1 MFARLSQTPGEL
13 HYIPVKYPVLANRNK
28 KLVCKL
34 ALFHIAV
41 IALANYA
48 VQFTGALAGYDF
60 TWGMFV
66 FPLVILAT
74 DLTVRLSNQHNA
86 RIIVAMAY
94 GPAILISAWL
104 ADWRIGIASGTA
116 YLVGQLLDIAVFQKI
131 RERSSLWWTAPM
143 ISTLFANI
151 IDTYVFYSVAFYR
164 SASAFMADNWVE
176 LASVDLSFKIIVSI
190 LVFLPAYGVLLN
202 YLRRRLVVG

>member
-1 MFARLSQTPGEL
+1 MLGSNHKKLG
-13 HYIPVKYPVLANRNK
+13 NK

-41 IALANYA
+41 IALANYT
-48 VQFTGALAGYDF
+48 VQFTGAIAGYDF

-86 RIIVAMAY
+86 RIIVAIAY
-94 GPAILISAWL
+94 TPAILISAWL

-116 YLVGQLLDIAVFQKI
+116 YLIGQLLDIAVFQKI
-131 RERSSLWWTAPM
+131 RARSSLWWTAPL
-143 ISTLFANI
+143 ISTFVANI
-151 IDTYVFYSVAFYR
+151 IDTYIFYSVAFHR
-164 SASAFMADNWVE
+164 SADAFMANNWLE
-176 LASVDLSFKIIVSI
+176 LATVDLGFKIVVSI
-190 LVFLPAYGVLLN
+190 LVFLPVYGVLLN
-202 YLRRRLVVG
+202 YLRVRVAVS

>member
-1 MFARLSQTPGEL
+1 MLGGNHKKL
-13 HYIPVKYPVLANRNK
+13 GNK

-34 ALFHIAV
+34 ALFHIAI
-41 IALANYA
+41 IALANYT
-48 VQFTGALAGYDF
+48 VQFTGAIAGYDF

-86 RIIVAMAY
+86 RTIVAIAY
-94 GPAILISAWL
+94 TPAILISAWL

-116 YLVGQLLDIAVFQKI
+116 YLIGQLLDIAVFQKI
-131 RERSSLWWTAPM
+131 RERSSLWWTAPL

-151 IDTYVFYSVAFYR
+151 IDTYIFYSVAFHR
-164 SASAFMADNWVE
+164 SADAFMANNWVE
-176 LASVDLSFKIIVSI
+176 LATVDLGFKIVVSI
-190 LVFLPAYGVLLN
+190 LVFLPVYGVLLN
-202 YLRRRLVVG
+202 YLRVRVAVS